1 MAVLGGPDTADATSQ
16 PGRRGATRRH
26 ILGALA
32 GLAVPLAANASPIEY
47 AVKAT
52 YLCKFAPF
60 IEWPTSAFTSR
71 SSPFNLCVLGDDPF
85 GRTLDQAVSG
95 QRVGEHPM
103 FVKRLDRMDG
113 AETCHILYAGGSP
126 RMPAAE
132 AVRRVRGAPVL
143 TVTDE
148 SRGGSGGIIQFVLKD
163 GRVRF
168 EIDAAAATASQIVI
182 SSKLLSLALSV
193 RSRG

>member
-1 MAVLGGPDTADATSQ
+1 MAILERLYAADVIALR
-16 PGRRGATRRH
+16 GRGATRRH
-26 ILGALA
+26 MLLALA
-32 GLAVPLAANASPIEY
+32 GLAVPSAAGAMPIEY

-60 IEWPTSAFTSR
+60 IEWPATAFTSR
-71 SSPFNLCVLGDDPF
+71 TSPFNLCILGDDPF
-85 GRTLDQAVSG
+85 GRTLDQAVRG
-95 QRVGEHPM
+95 QRVGDHPM
-103 FVKRLDRMDG
+103 IVRRLERMDG
-113 AETCHILYAGGSP
+113 AETCHILYAGGSAKL
-126 RMPAAE
+126 PAAE
-132 AVRRVRGAPVL
+132 AVRRMRGAPVL
-143 TVTDE
+143 TVTDQ

-193 RSRG
+193 RSRS

>member
-1 MAVLGGPDTADATSQ
+1 MLA
-16 PGRRGATRRH
+16 
-26 ILGALA
+26 ALA
-32 GLAVPLAANASPIEY
+32 ALAVPCAAQATPIEY

-60 IEWPTSAFTSR
+60 VEWPATAFASR

-95 QRVGEHPM
+95 QRVGDHPIL
-103 FVKRLDRMDG
+103 VRRLDRMEG

-126 RMPAAE
+126 RLPAAE

-148 SRGGSGGIIQFVLKD
+148 SRGGSGGIIQFVLRE